1 MKKFLAILA
10 LCLLGT
16 SACAQST
23 FPGIYLGQPGLF
35 FYDSITAP
43 VVRVSSSTPMPV
55 NATLVSTVANPFYN
69 VPMGSTTVTPVFV
82 VATGST
88 SGINNGAKTGGSII
102 VSVNP
107 DTVTAITLPAN
118 CSGIWVNAIGADMLL
133 GHASELATG
142 AIYVGIPIVDGCS
155 AYWDNLGTTAPTLA
169 IISNEAGVSATATV
183 VKW

>member
-23 FPGIYLGQPGLF
+23 LPGQFMGAPGLF

-43 VVRVSSSTPMPV
+43 VVRVSSATPLPV
-55 NATLVSTVANPFYN
+55 SASLVSTVANPFYN

-88 SGINNGAKTGGSII
+88 SGINNGAKVGGSII

-107 DTVTAITLPAN
+107 NTPTVITLPAGA
-118 CSGIWVNAIGADMLL
+118 SGIWINAIGADMLV
-133 GHASELATG
+133 GNASELATG
-142 AIYVGIPIVDGCS
+142 AIYVGFPIVDGCGG
-155 AYWDNLGTTAPTLA
+155 YWDKLGTTTPTLA
-169 IISNEAGVSATATV
+169 IISNEAGVSATATI